1 MECTGKSEKVTMP
14 SSWMSEAMKVEKPM
28 EKPSEKN
35 IRVRG
40 IERMGGGIKQCS
52 GKAWLRKW
60 QLSKDLK
67 EGREG
72 AMGIPGEECSTWRK
86 RPVQRS

>member
-1 MECTGKSEKVTMP
+1 MP

-40 IERMGGGIKQCS
+40 IERMGSGIKHS
-52 GKAWLRKW
+52 G
-60 QLSKDLK
+60 Q
-67 EGREG
+67 GR
-72 AMGIPGEECSTWRK
+72 PGYESG
-86 RPVQRS
+86 S

>member
-1 MECTGKSEKVTMP
+1 MAARLECTGKSEKVTMP

-40 IERMGGGIKQCS
+40 IERMGSGIKHS
-52 GKAWLRKW
+52 G
-60 QLSKDLK
+60 Q
-67 EGREG
+67 GR
-72 AMGIPGEECSTWRK
+72 PGYESG
-86 RPVQRS
+86 S